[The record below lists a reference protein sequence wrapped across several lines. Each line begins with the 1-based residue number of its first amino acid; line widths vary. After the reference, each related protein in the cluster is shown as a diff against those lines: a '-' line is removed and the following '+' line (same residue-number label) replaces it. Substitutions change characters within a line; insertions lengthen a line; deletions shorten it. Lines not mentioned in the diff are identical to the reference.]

1 MAEPSRRNSGF
12 EATSNF
18 APRFACF
25 AMKPCSARAVPTGAV
40 LFCTTSL

>member
-12 EATSNF
+12 EATSNL
-18 APRFACF
+18 APRFARL
-25 AMKPCSARAVPTGAV
+25 AMYSRRWRAVPTGAV